1 MTFKTGDV
9 VVLKSGGDAMTV
21 IRVAGEEDE
30 FKLKLR
36 EGCVET
42 RWMRA
47 GQANRGIFEVEALK
61 LAEAQENQ

>member
-9 VVLKSGGDAMTV
+9 VVLKSGGDTMAV
-21 IRVAGEEDE
+21 VRVAGDEDE
-30 FKLKLR
+30 YGVKLCD
-36 EGCVET
+36 GFVET

-47 GQANRGIFEVEALK
+47 GQANRGIFEVEILK